1 MNAIPA
7 VNPESANR
15 KYIIRTVLFMGGYMA
30 ANLAALSGA
39 FDDITPRGALA
50 FALVVS
56 APILGHIWAFLAW
69 IRESDEFVR
78 GIATKRFV
86 MAGGITLAVSSVWG
100 LLEIYAKTP
109 HVSAALVVPLFWLAF
124 GLVSPFIRSSH

>member
-1 MNAIPA
+1 MNAIPV

-69 IRESDEFVR
+69 MRESDEFVR

>member
-15 KYIIRTVLFMGGYMA
+15 KYIIRTVLFMGGYIA

-86 MAGGITLAVSSVWG
+86 MAGGITLAVSCSV
-100 LLEIYAKTP
+100 KMC
-109 HVSAALVVPLFWLAF
+109 
-124 GLVSPFIRSSH
+124 RSSTASSTPTTCWSPASATRQT